1 MTFSNTPFAN
11 VFPRRDTRAK
21 RGDTNIALIM
31 FIMMSLVFGP
41 VIGLHLFVAFAPE
54 ANSSAIVS
62 RNAVPAA
69 IPPG

>member
-1 MTFSNTPFAN
+1 MTFSQTPFAIALA
-11 VFPRRDTRAK
+11 RREARAK

-41 VIGLHLFVAFAPE
+41 VIGLHLYVAMAPD
-54 ANSSAIVS
+54 AAPSAIVS
-62 RNAVPAA
+62 RDTVPPA

>member
-1 MTFSNTPFAN
+1 MTFAHTTLAN
-11 VFPRRDTRAK
+11 VFPRRDPRAK

-41 VIGLHLFVAFAPE
+41 VIGLHLYVAMAPD
-54 ANSSAIVS
+54 AAPSALVS
-62 RNAVPAA
+62 RDTTPPA